1 MRAVIHTLQANFA
14 EIGTNET
21 GKLGGP
27 FVDCSFRRF
36 GNRIKEQQ
44 VDIVTVFTPLPDA
57 DDTAIH
63 NNGRQRIIDEFALP
77 SGKRF
82 IRMFG
87 RDETIEYL
95 ALSLKVGVAVRNEID
110 HEVLRLER
118 EEVIEF
124 RFANQEFIGG
134 SFNPKRPPIGFC
146 FFPPPQRTGGGDYPP
161 PTSKPRS
168 RGGLRLVLRFYP

>member
-14 EIGTNET
+14 EIRTNET

-82 IRMFG
+82 VRMFG

-134 SFNPKRPPIGFC
+134 SFNRNGHQFGFDFSAPANRIGDVDSRPPCEIL
-146 FFPPPQRTGGGDYPP
+146 
-161 PTSKPRS
+161 RS
-168 RGGLRLVLRFYP
+168 RGSLGLEVLIG